1 MITIDVHARDIVTGM
16 VEHQVVL
23 TACKVVELFSIP
35 ALGRLK
41 IAIPAFLNF
50 RTFRKMQD
58 KMPKVR
64 VGWQTRQRLKHF
76 SLGNLEINSW
86 SDMTCEVLVGQ
97 GTWRMLLLRD

>member
-23 TACKVVELFSIP
+23 TACKVVELSSIP
-35 ALGRLK
+35 TRLFEDSNS
-41 IAIPAFLNF
+41 AILNF
-50 RTFRKMQD
+50 RTFQKIQD

-97 GTWRMLLLRD
+97 GKWRMLLLRH